1 MINEKYIRVGAKVI
15 CNCHDRTNVNF
26 GDHGTVAQIFPGDST
41 LKILLDRT
49 SDQDFCYWDYGTYP
63 EDFSFVREEL
73 AAVCEYISDLSL
85 FPVPDSEPNALLSR
99 EAHKRQRSI
108 DIMEAAILKIRNGE
122 AIPTA
127 WWSEL
132 YEIAPVE

>member
-1 MINEKYIRVGAKVI
+1 MINEKYIHVGAKVI

-26 GDHGTVAQIFPGDST
+26 GDRGTVAQIFSENTT

-49 SDQDFCYWDYGTYP
+49 SDQDFCYWDYSTYP
-63 EDFSFVREEL
+63 EDFSFVQEEL
-73 AAVCEYISDLSL
+73 ATVREYISDLSL
-85 FPVPDSEPNALLSR
+85 FPVPDSELNALLSR
-99 EAHKRQRSI
+99 EAHERQRII